1 MSTFPTSPLSTRAPS
16 LRTAIVSRR
25 RSMNWSPRQSVAM
38 TFAPGPPAGVVV
50 VTMRF
55 SKTFVGTSMPCEG
68 RPARRSSSRESSRSR
83 PASTFRPGICEAM
96 ARTSENSRHDLEPLI
111 AAVDGL
117 AGLAAFKLPEKLRVP
132 DVAFE
137 LLDIGLAAIEHALFV
152 VRDVAAFRRGLVHD
166 GADGVGLGR
175 PRFFKRRKSCHFGLP
190 FEVERGDL
198 PAPRRARL

>member
-1 MSTFPTSPLSTRAPS
+1 
-16 LRTAIVSRR
+16 
-25 RSMNWSPRQSVAM
+25 
-38 TFAPGPPAGVVV
+38 
-50 VTMRF
+50 
-55 SKTFVGTSMPCEG
+55 
-68 RPARRSSSRESSRSR
+68 
-83 PASTFRPGICEAM
+83 M

-198 PAPRRARL
+198 PAPRRARLAGFLGPGRAARSSGGEGGKVLDGRSSGGDGKDEAMSLASMARKACSYFSQSAR